1 MTACLLDL
9 VKTYL
14 YVWFL
19 FDTKKNLCIDLFDQ
33 KPFGS
38 KMSVIATGTGIFT
51 VLGVV
56 VKKGFWK
63 KRKAF
68 FANGRDVSGV
78 KKCEK
83 K

>member
-1 MTACLLDL
+1 
-9 VKTYL
+9 
-14 YVWFL
+14 
-19 FDTKKNLCIDLFDQ
+19 
-33 KPFGS
+33 
-38 KMSVIATGTGIFT
+38 MSLIATGTGIFT

-56 VKKGFWK
+56 VKKGLGK
-63 KRKAF
+63 KKKAF

>member
-1 MTACLLDL
+1 MVGSDQAKKRFSVLIH
-9 VKTYL
+9 
-14 YVWFL
+14 FL
-19 FDTKKNLCIDLFDQ
+19 NIDLFDQ

>member
-1 MTACLLDL
+1 MVGSDQA
-9 VKTYL
+9 
-14 YVWFL
+14 
-19 FDTKKNLCIDLFDQ
+19 KKRFSVLIQILNIDLFDQ

>member
-1 MTACLLDL
+1 MPNA
-9 VKTYL
+9 KTSENVAGNYL
-14 YVWFL
+14 Y
-19 FDTKKNLCIDLFDQ
+19 IDLFDR
-33 KPFGS
+33 KPYGS
-38 KMSVIATGTGIFT
+38 KMSLIATGTGIFT

-63 KRKAF
+63 KKKAF

>member
-1 MTACLLDL
+1 VVGSDQA
-9 VKTYL
+9 
-14 YVWFL
+14 
-19 FDTKKNLCIDLFDQ
+19 KKRFSVLIQILNIDLFDQ